1 MCVRCGVQ
9 MYNIHIYNEEVRRG
23 ADELAGALGTTLTAA
38 VGLAVQEKL
47 VRVREQP
54 GRREM
59 TAKLTALGAK
69 CARHAPKDWVSWD
82 YDGALYDG
90 RGWPR

>member
-1 MCVRCGVQ
+1 M
-9 MYNIHIYNEEVRRG
+9 HISNEEVHRQ
-23 ADELAGALGTTLTAA
+23 ADELADALGTTLTAA
-38 VGLAVQEKL
+38 VALAVQEKL

-69 CARHAPKDWVSWD
+69 CTRHAPKDWVSWD

>member
-1 MCVRCGVQ
+1 MG
-9 MYNIHIYNEEVRRG
+9 IHIKNEDVRRRT
-23 ADELAGALGTTLTAA
+23 AELAELLGTSLTEA
-38 VGLAVQEKL
+38 VALAVREKL
-47 VRVREQP
+47 AGVREQS

-59 TAKLTALGAK
+59 TAKLTAMGAK
-69 CARHAPKDWVSWD
+69 CAQHAPKDWVNWD

>member
-1 MCVRCGVQ
+1 MSK
-9 MYNIHIYNEEVRRG
+9 IHISNEDVRRQ

-38 VGLAVQEKL
+38 VALAVQEKL

-54 GRREM
+54 ARREM
-59 TAKLTALGAK
+59 TAKLAALGAK
-69 CARHAPKDWVSWD
+69 CAKRAPKDWVNWD